1 MKYLKSV
8 SYQRKLLHC
17 GEKRE
22 REREKYNTQKLWEA
36 GKKIEKK
43 KQKMFIGRGREP
55 MCRQYSLYQKQ
66 KSMVDWSTCIM
77 QIHNTFKV
85 PIL

>member
-43 KQKMFIGRGREP
+43 NRKCSQEEEENPCVGNIPFIRNRNLWLIGAH
-55 MCRQYSLYQKQ
+55 
-66 KSMVDWSTCIM
+66 V
-77 QIHNTFKV
+77 
-85 PIL
+85 